1 MIFIFCFLLALPIL
15 VVGLGNFS
23 GVDGSPTRAPLFWWW
38 GWVAA
43 PCGAGNTLW
52 CGQSGGGGA
61 GGGAGG
67 GGPAAGGR
75 DGPG

>member
-1 MIFIFCFLLALPIL
+1 MD
-15 VVGLGNFS
+15 GL
-23 GVDGSPTRAPLFWWW
+23 PTRAPYFGGGS
-38 GWVAA
+38 GWLHLVVR
-43 PCGAGNTLW
+43 GNTLW